1 MAYRPVRKKP
11 SRIWDFQ
18 LKLIL
23 PMNLRLSGHFC
34 INCNAKMGYFTMV
47 VPPKGPTPAKH
58 CGIRGQCVALD
69 ECCAAID
76 HFVTPRSGTS

>member
-1 MAYRPVRKKP
+1 MAYRPVRKKT

-47 VPPKGPTPAKH
+47 VPQKAPHRPNIVEFEAN
-58 CGIRGQCVALD
+58 VWL
-69 ECCAAID
+69 
-76 HFVTPRSGTS
+76 